1 MAFEVTWLN
10 ANFPSLRAASRIAI
24 GGQKSVFRAEHPTH
38 GSVVIKV
45 FDSAEDRVTTERE
58 LLAVSRIACPRVPR
72 ILENGLAPSPSG
84 ECVWFCEQFVEGQSL
99 RDYLSTRTLDI
110 AELLLLGRHILEA
123 LAEAETASI
132 VHRDV
137 KPDNIIRDV
146 TGQFWLIDFGIAR
159 HLTLLSLTATANPF
173 GKLTLGYAP
182 PEQMRNNKPSIDARA
197 DLFAL
202 GITLIE
208 CYSGANPFWNP
219 APANSLELI
228 RRVETQPLVIDF
240 GNSPKKMA
248 LAGFVAAMTQR
259 RRDLRPR
266 NAAEALG
273 WLLSIEA
280 MA

>member
-1 MAFEVTWLN
+1 MV
-10 ANFPSLRAASRIAI
+10 
-24 GGQKSVFRAEHPTH
+24 VFK
-38 GSVVIKV
+38 I

-58 LLAVSRIACPRVPR
+58 LLAVSRITSPRVPR
-72 ILENGLAPSPSG
+72 ILENGLAPTPSG
-84 ECVWFCEQFVEGQSL
+84 ESVWFCEQFIEGQSL
-99 RDYLSTRTLDI
+99 RQQLATTSLGV
-110 AELLLLGRHILEA
+110 AELLLLGKHVLEA
-123 LAEAETASI
+123 LAEAETANI

-202 GITLIE
+202 GITLLE
-208 CYSGANPFWNP
+208 CHSGTNPFWVP
-219 APANSLELI
+219 PPANPLELMN
-228 RRVETQPLVIDF
+228 RVETQTLNIDF
-240 GNSPKKMA
+240 GSGAKEVA
-248 LAGFVAAMTQR
+248 LAGLVSAMTQR

-266 NAAEALG
+266 NAAEALS